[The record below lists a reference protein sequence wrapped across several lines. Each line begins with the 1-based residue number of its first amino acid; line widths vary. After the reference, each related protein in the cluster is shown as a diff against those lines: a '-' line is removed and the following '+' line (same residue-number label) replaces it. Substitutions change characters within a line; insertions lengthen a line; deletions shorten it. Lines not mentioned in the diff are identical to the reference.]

1 MKKLTLAT
9 AFALS
14 LTTIAFFTPPQKSY
28 AAVQTQIT
36 RSQAEQRA
44 LSMINLT
51 WTYSSD
57 KNGSLSNS
65 YAQYVTQPQ
74 QFNNILT
81 AQMTGIPYNWG
92 GFDGL
97 DTNSYAAPWTSFL
110 DAVSRGAYT
119 GNVNDQAGYGLIPG
133 TAGIDCSGFVQATF
147 NIKDDKISTRT
158 MFNTYFTKINLSD
171 IKHMDI
177 LDRPGDHVVIFD
189 KWGTLNGIS
198 GAYTYE
204 STYEQIYGGIMGTKR
219 YFLTMDDLN
228 NGYIPGRY
236 VNIVDDPVPA
246 PTPAPAP
253 ILNAGIFA
261 QIANVNSYANM
272 RADASTSSAV
282 VGIIAKGTIV
292 YLKSSSNGW
301 YYISNNGIRGWVYG
315 GLIASIPTGRYVALN
330 GAYQL
335 NIRSNPSS
343 TAQILGVLGQNQYA
357 QVLGY
362 SSDKAWMNISINGVI
377 GWSSAQY
384 LSYIY

>member
-1 MKKLTLAT
+1 MRKLSLVT

-14 LTTIAFFTPPQKSY
+14 LTATALLTPPHKTS
-28 AAVQTQIT
+28 AAVQNPIT

-51 WTYSSD
+51 WTYSST
-57 KNGSLSNS
+57 KNGVLSNS

-74 QFNNILT
+74 QLNNVTT
-81 AQMTGIPYNWG
+81 AQQTGIPYNWG
-92 GFDGL
+92 GQDGI
-97 DTNSYAAPWTSFL
+97 DSSSYAAPWTSFL
-110 DAVSRGAYT
+110 DAVNNGAYT
-119 GNVNDQAGYGLIPG
+119 GNVNDTAGYGLIPG

-147 NIKDDKISTRT
+147 NIKDSKISTST

-189 KWGTLNGIS
+189 KWGTLNGVS
-198 GAYTYE
+198 GAFTYE
-204 STYEQIYGGIMGTKR
+204 STYEQDFGGIMGTKR
-219 YFLTMDDLN
+219 YFLAIDDLN

-236 VNIVDDPVPA
+236 VNVVDDPV

-253 ILNAGIFA
+253 SSSSTISAGIFA

-272 RADASTSSAV
+272 RADTSTSSAI
-282 VGIIAKGTIV
+282 VGTIQKGTIV
-292 YLKSSSNGW
+292 YLKSALNGW

-315 GLIASIPTGRYVALN
+315 GLIASIPSGKYVALN

-335 NIRSNPSS
+335 NIRSNPLS
-343 TAQILGVLGQNQYA
+343 TAQILGILSQGQYA
-357 QVLGY
+357 EVLGY
-362 SSDKAWMNISINGVI
+362 SDDKEWMKISI
-377 GWSSAQY
+377 
-384 LSYIY
+384 